1 MLAIAQT
8 PLVKGDVIDIACEDQ
23 QFQSLTFGCFDEHD
37 ASRWE
42 ERFPTADL
50 QVDKAGYARRNQLSI
65 WMREMECRIITRE
78 TAAFREDW
86 LGYWDRTPQGMATY
100 IGIDPA
106 SSDSRD
112 ADYQAIVVMGFFA
125 GRTYLCDYFI
135 SKGKN
140 PQELGVEFFR
150 LVRSWKCIAAFV
162 ETISY
167 QRVLAWYLREMMRV
181 MNQYIVVHEVQDRRK
196 KSDRIIQAYS
206 GRAANGD
213 FLIHEDH
220 AEFMEQWVQY
230 PAQPN
235 PNYKGKDDL
244 LDAGAMV
251 ITGANM
257 PLTVEAEFSRVE
269 ESWRPE
275 KGPDALTGMW
285 KGAP

>member
-1 MLAIAQT
+1 M
-8 PLVKGDVIDIACEDQ
+8 
-23 QFQSLTFGCFDEHD
+23 
-37 ASRWE
+37 
-42 ERFPTADL
+42 
-50 QVDKAGYARRNQLSI
+50 SI
-65 WMREMECRIITRE
+65 WMREMECKIVTRE
-78 TAAFREDW
+78 TSAFREEW

-125 GRTYLCDYFI
+125 GRTYLCDYFL

-140 PQELGVEFFR
+140 PQEVGVEFFR
-150 LVRSWKCIAAFV
+150 LVRLWKCIAAFV
-162 ETISY
+162 ETIAY
-167 QRVLAWYLREMMRV
+167 QRVLAWFLREMMRAL
-181 MNQYIVVHEVQDRRK
+181 NQYIVIHEVQDKRR

-213 FLIHEDH
+213 FLIHESH
-220 AEFMEQWVQY
+220 TEFVEQWIQY

-244 LDAGAMV
+244 LDGGAMI
-251 ITGANM
+251 ITGVHT
-257 PLTVEAEFSRVE
+257 PVTVEAEYSRVDD
-269 ESWRPE
+269 SWRPE
-275 KGPDALTGMW
+275 KGPDALTGTW